1 MRYTEK
7 EYDDGSFE
15 GTNAIKTV
23 IVKLIRAPSRLVGEV
38 ATKLPFFSKK
48 NIESVLIAAMM
59 FNLLDIVLNVVRLIS
74 LGRFNLFTG
83 KNPIVLQIVAFIG
96 LLGIYAWY
104 EISDLGI
111 YKTAENLLPKPE
123 EEPEKPESKPQPKHE
138 AEETPLPP
146 TPPVVE
152 EEKEPKTSD
161 SVPAPPKIINSSK
174 QAVLSNLREVE
185 EDSDELDDSEGDTQV
200 LIAPVSVAPVAPPAP
215 VVSTPVSPVS
225 LPEGF
230 KLNVPLDDPLQV
242 IEQVTETQMKAE
254 RMLKEIP
261 EEEEKNYKDFLA
273 ELSDEQKEMLSFS
286 EATKRR
292 FKKSVME
299 VEDTFS
305 GFSVDSF
312 GGFECLAL

>member
-48 NIESVLIAAMM
+48 NIESVLIAAMV

-74 LGRFNLFTG
+74 LDRFNLFTG

-104 EISDLGI
+104 EISDLSI

-123 EEPEKPESKPQPKHE
+123 EEPEKPEPKPEVEE
-138 AEETPLPP
+138 APLPP
-146 TPPVVE
+146 TPPVVD

-174 QAVLSNLREVE
+174 QAVLSNLKEVE
-185 EDSDELDDSEGDTQV
+185 EDSDELDDSEGDTQA

-254 RMLKEIP
+254 KMLEEIP
-261 EEEEKNYKDFLA
+261 EEAEKNYKDFLA

-292 FKKSVME
+292 FKKSIME

-305 GFSVDSF
+305 SFSVDSF

>member
-48 NIESVLIAAMM
+48 NIESVLIAAMV

-104 EISDLGI
+104 EISDLSI

-123 EEPEKPESKPQPKHE
+123 EEPEEPELKHE
-138 AEETPLPP
+138 VEEAPLPP

-152 EEKEPKTSD
+152 EEKEPKNSD

-174 QAVLSNLREVE
+174 QAVLSNLKEVA
-185 EDSDELDDSEGDTQV
+185 EDSDELDDSDDSEGDTQA
-200 LIAPVSVAPVAPPAP
+200 LIAPVSAAPVAPPP

-230 KLNVPLDDPLQV
+230 KFNVPLDDPLQV

-254 RMLKEIP
+254 KMLEEIP

-305 GFSVDSF
+305 SFSVDSF
-312 GGFECLAL
+312 SGFECLAL